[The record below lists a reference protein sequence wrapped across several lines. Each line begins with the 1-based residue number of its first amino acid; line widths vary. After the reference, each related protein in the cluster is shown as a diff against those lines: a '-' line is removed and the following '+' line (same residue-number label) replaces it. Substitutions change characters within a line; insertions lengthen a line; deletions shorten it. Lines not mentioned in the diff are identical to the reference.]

1 MKIFNEINLSNV
13 HGDLLGGVTAAVI
26 ALPMAL
32 AFGVASGAGAE
43 VGLYGAILV
52 GLFAALF
59 GGSPTLISEPTGP
72 MTVVFTAV
80 IASLIAAN
88 PENGLAMAFTVVIMT
103 GGFQILF
110 GIARLGKF
118 VTLMPYSVISG
129 FMSGIGIILI
139 ILQIGPL
146 LGQATPQ
153 GGVTGVIAGLPDL
166 LAGIQWYE
174 LMLGLLTIAILF
186 LTPASLK
193 KKLPPQLL
201 ALIIGTLLS
210 IWLLSGDGIRRVGEI
225 PSGLPHFQGFYFS
238 AEQWLEMVID
248 AIVLGML
255 GSIDALL
262 TSVIAESLTRKEHDS
277 NKELIGQGIGNM
289 MSGLFGG
296 LPGAGAT
303 MGTVVNIQTGA
314 QTALSG
320 LVRAGVLIII
330 VLWATDLASF
340 IPLAV
345 LSGIALKVGIDIID
359 WRFLKRAHMLSIKGA
374 LIAYGVVLL
383 TVFVDLIAAVGIGL
397 FIANVMTVTRLSEMQ
412 ERDIEVIDKSSQTD
426 DRLSS
431 YEKDLLDNANG
442 GVMLMLLKGA
452 MIFGLSRAISR
463 SNQDFQ
469 ACHSLVIDV
478 SEVTHL
484 GLSSALA
491 LEEAVCDALNA
502 NKKIL
507 IVHAEGQPWKRMLM
521 LKCFDDIPD
530 KNRLT
535 DRRRALEL
543 AVYEDQSV
551 PDNDSGHADQQTVLN
566 S

>member
-1 MKIFNEINLSNV
+1 
-13 HGDLLGGVTAAVI
+13 
-26 ALPMAL
+26 
-32 AFGVASGAGAE
+32 
-43 VGLYGAILV
+43 
-52 GLFAALF
+52 
-59 GGSPTLISEPTGP
+59 
-72 MTVVFTAV
+72 
-80 IASLIAAN
+80 
-88 PENGLAMAFTVVIMT
+88 
-103 GGFQILF
+103 
-110 GIARLGKF
+110 
-118 VTLMPYSVISG
+118 
-129 FMSGIGIILI
+129 
-139 ILQIGPL
+139 
-146 LGQATPQ
+146 
-153 GGVTGVIAGLPDL
+153 
-166 LAGIQWYE
+166 
-174 LMLGLLTIAILF
+174 
-186 LTPASLK
+186 
-193 KKLPPQLL
+193 
-201 ALIIGTLLS
+201 
-210 IWLLSGDGIRRVGEI
+210 
-225 PSGLPHFQGFYFS
+225 
-238 AEQWLEMVID
+238 
-248 AIVLGML
+248 
-255 GSIDALL
+255 
-262 TSVIAESLTRKEHDS
+262 
-277 NKELIGQGIGNM
+277 
-289 MSGLFGG
+289 
-296 LPGAGAT
+296 
-303 MGTVVNIQTGA
+303 
-314 QTALSG
+314 
-320 LVRAGVLIII
+320 VRAGVLIII

-426 DRLSS
+426 DRLSA